1 METAFISGDFLEHE
15 RQLSH
20 FFFFFQVSLVLL
32 PKLNYVSCA
41 YLLQT
46 KQLRLDKVILSII
59 FFKVIIIII

>member
-1 METAFISGDFLEHE
+1 METAFISGDFLEHG

-20 FFFFFQVSLVLL
+20 FFFQVSLVLL

-46 KQLRLDKVILSII
+46 KQLRLDRVIFSII